1 MATEQEFPLDPE
13 CRRGRECRNFWTIVV
28 APWFEDLP
36 EGERLSLPERWVTAS
51 IGTASF
57 IGIYMM
63 FTSETVFSVSDALT
77 SLLLPLICMGV
88 IVGFGFLLAW
98 KRERTGPV
106 RLYLSGVALP
116 SFVFLSMHIATYLG
130 GGP

>member
-1 MATEQEFPLDPE
+1 M
-13 CRRGRECRNFWTIVV
+13 
-28 APWFEDLP
+28 
-36 EGERLSLPERWVTAS
+36 SLPERWITAS
-51 IGTASF
+51 TGTASF

-63 FTSETVFSVSDALT
+63 FNTATVFSTSDVRS
-77 SLLLPLICMGV
+77 SLLLLLICMGV

-116 SFVFLSMHIATYLG
+116 SFVFLSMHVATYLG